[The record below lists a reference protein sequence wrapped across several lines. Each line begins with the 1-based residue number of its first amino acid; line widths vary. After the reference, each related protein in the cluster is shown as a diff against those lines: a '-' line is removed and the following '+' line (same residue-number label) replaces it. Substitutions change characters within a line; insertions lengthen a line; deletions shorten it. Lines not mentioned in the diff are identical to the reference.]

1 MAAARL
7 SPQLRFGWWMHRW
20 LYRLSGGRIGTR
32 VNGFEILM
40 LTTHGR
46 RSGEPRQVAL
56 QSLEHGDGW
65 AVIGSY
71 AGEDRDP
78 AWVLNL
84 RAEPVADVQIGR
96 SHTRVRAREA
106 GGEERAELWRRFVA
120 VDDAYDEYETRTSRR
135 LPVVILERER
145 LRE

>member
-1 MAAARL
+1 MAAVRL
-7 SPQLRFGWWMHRW
+7 SPQLKFGWWVHRR

-40 LTTHGR
+40 LTTRGR
-46 RSGEPRQVAL
+46 RSGEARRVAL
-56 QSLEHGDGW
+56 QSLEHGEGW

-84 RAEPVADVQIGR
+84 RAEPMADVQIGR

-106 GGEERAELWRRFVA
+106 DGDERAELWGRFVD
-120 VDDAYDEYETRTSRR
+120 VDDAYDEYERRTTRR

-145 LRE
+145 LGD